1 MRGRPALPALTGG
14 AAVRQERTAPV
25 PDRRIYMSPLNT
37 CTRVAGVLTLAA
49 TTSIVVAIHAP
60 AAQAAAVDPT
70 KVSAAASAAEAAKAA
85 LVQATA
91 SKAKAEQA
99 VSEAATALDAAQDA
113 LSSARDHLTMLDDRV
128 KEATVERLTVESDG
142 GLLDVA
148 AAATGESDSTLVDAA
163 GTAVTAGLGGVVG
176 PIIGALNPLDDALD
190 EQVEDADRD
199 LAAAERREQAVRADR
214 AEAVRAQRAVAVKVS
229 EAEGLQDA
237 ADAALV
243 ATEDDEKVA
252 GAASAAADAAAE
264 SFAASLGID
273 KRLVLPGI
281 GAISSPY
288 GMRTHPITGAHK
300 LHTGTD
306 FQVAD
311 GRAYAAA
318 AGTVAAVTRDAAYG
332 NIVTIAHGKGVT
344 TRYAHLARSLVKP
357 GDTVVAAQ
365 VVGRIGST
373 GLSTG
378 PHLHFEVQVDGQFQN
393 PATWLAR

>member
-1 MRGRPALPALTGG
+1 MRGRPALPSLTGG
-14 AAVRQERTAPV
+14 AAARQERTALV

-70 KVSAAASAAEAAKAA
+70 KVSAAASAAEAAKSA

-91 SKAKAEQA
+91 SKAEAEQA

-229 EAEGLQDA
+229 EAEGLRDA

-243 ATEDDEKVA
+243 ATEDDEKAA

-332 NIVTIAHGKGVT
+332 NMVTIAHGKGVT

-357 GDTVVAAQ
+357 GDTVAAAQ

>member
-1 MRGRPALPALTGG
+1 M
-14 AAVRQERTAPV
+14 RQERTSPV
-25 PDRRIYMSPLNT
+25 PDRRIFMPSLNT
-37 CTRVAGVLTLAA
+37 CTRVAGVITLSAA
-49 TTSIVVAIHAP
+49 TSIVVAMHAP

-70 KVSAAASAAEAAKAA
+70 KVSAAANAAEAAKAA

-99 VSEAATALDAAQDA
+99 VSDAATALDAAQDA

-128 KEATVERLTVESDG
+128 QEATVERLTVESDG

-148 AAATGESDSTLVDAA
+148 AEATDAATGESDSTLV
-163 GTAVTAGLGGVVG
+163 
-176 PIIGALNPLDDALD
+176 
-190 EQVEDADRD
+190 DADRD

-229 EAEGLQDA
+229 EAEGLRDA

-243 ATEDDEKVA
+243 ATEDDEKAA
-252 GAASAAADAAAE
+252 GAASAAADAAAGT
-264 SFAASLGID
+264 FAASLGID

-281 GAISSPY
+281 GGISSPY

-332 NIVTIAHGKGVT
+332 NMVTIAHGKGVT

-357 GDTVVAAQ
+357 GDTVAAAQ

-378 PHLHFEVQVDGQFQN
+378 PHLHFEVQVNGQFQN